1 MASGKELQAIVSIAG
16 KIDPSLQKA
25 IASATK
31 STTGL
36 SKGIKVAGAVATAS
50 LAAMA
55 AGAVA
60 AGMALYNLAEEY
72 EEAENAIRVG
82 TGATGEALDDL
93 YESMKEVYASV
104 PTTMDDAA
112 TVISDYNTRLGL
124 TGDVLEQLSSQTVE
138 VADMLGEDLSGTI
151 EESSQAFKQWSI
163 DADDMADEMDYIYKV
178 SQSTGM
184 SFTDIMSDMQS
195 SGAVL
200 QDLGYNFDEAAAMI
214 ANLDKAGVN
223 VSQVLKGMKKGLG
236 NVAAE
241 GGDAVAAMAEYT
253 EQIANATTES
263 EAITIATDVFG
274 SATAVT
280 MAQAIRSGAMNVEEL
295 TAALQ
300 ENGETILG
308 AAEDTYTLS
317 DKMTMFKADLDNA
330 LEPLAMSVLDSLEES
345 LPYIEDMLEDLTPQI
360 EDFAEELGPS
370 IQDFAENTLPVLIDK
385 VEVLA
390 TGAGNVITFLIDN
403 WQTISAIAGIVLAIA
418 AAVGMLNG
426 VMAVANG
433 IAAVTGVAVGTI
445 AAPLL
450 AIIGIITAVIA
461 IGVLLYQNWD
471 LIVQKAGEVWQAIQ
485 SAFQG
490 VAEFVTTCFEGIAA
504 AVMTPINAVISVVNG
519 IVSSI
524 NSLSITI
531 PDWVPSIGGQTFGLS
546 IPEIPMLATGGFTQG
561 VSIAGE
567 AGMEAVLSFDPAYR
581 SENLSYWAKAGQMLG
596 AGETLSELFESAGLS
611 SSATEVNLGG
621 VSFSPS
627 ITIQG
632 NAEKQDVIAAIKAEE
647 PEFFD
652 MLRKFIATEGRD
664 SYGSSY

>member
-36 SKGIKVAGAVATAS
+36 SKGIEVAGAVAAAS

>member
-60 AGMALYNLAEEY
+60 AGTALYNLAEEY

-82 TGATGEALDDL
+82 TGATGEELDDL

-151 EESSQAFKQWSI
+151 EESSQAFKQWSV

-200 QDLGYNFDEAAAMI
+200 QDLGYDFDEAAAMI